1 MAAENDDRLEVFLE
15 AEDDRPPPPR
25 KAAERNRVSGTH
37 LTLLL
42 DAQEYLRKL
51 LDEKAPDSLLAAS
64 WETFYGVYDD
74 LIRRFVVS
82 QGVPKSDVDD
92 CVQEVWT
99 EIASRLDSFDR
110 PPHRPGLRAWL
121 YALVRNKAA
130 DVFRRRSRRK
140 TDSLDGD
147 SVLRA
152 EPADTQADPAT
163 QYELNWEQAVVDSQI
178 SQLSDELS
186 ETNSRI
192 LQMRLAEHRSVDE
205 VATELDLKPEQVH
218 ARQHRIMKKLKARVA
233 VYTGEPFIPEG
244 A

>member
-1 MAAENDDRLEVFLE
+1 MPAENDDFPEVFIDLE
-15 AEDDRPPPPR
+15 DEQPVAP
-25 KAAERNRVSGTH
+25 KKGVSGTH

-64 WETFYGVYDD
+64 WESFYAVYDD
-74 LIRRFVVS
+74 LIRRFVVA

-99 EIASRLDSFDR
+99 EIASRLDTFDR

-121 YALVRNKAA
+121 YTLVRSKAA
-130 DVFRRRSRRK
+130 DVFRRRSRRL

-147 SVLRA
+147 SSGT
-152 EPADTQADPAT
+152 EPTDPRADPAT
-163 QYELNWEQAVVDSQI
+163 LYELNWEQAIVDSQL
-178 SQLSDELS
+178 SQLSEELS
-186 ETNSRI
+186 ATNSRI

-205 VATELDLKPEQVH
+205 VARELDLKPEQVH
-218 ARQHRIMKKLKARVA
+218 ARQHRIMKKLRARVA
-233 VYTGEPFIPEG
+233 LYTGEPFG
-244 A
+244 ADQSAGGR